1 VIIPMSAV
9 PAPPVRVAVL
19 TEQQIVL
26 AGVERLL
33 EPFADR
39 VTVVDARSADVIFY
53 DVLGLHSGGE
63 EELEKAVKR
72 NPGRVLALSRELQP
86 GLTARAL
93 SLGATASVS
102 LGSGAT
108 ELLDAVEGIVAG
120 HLQDGSQA
128 DLDNQADRR
137 RQLGR
142 DINLTPR
149 EQSVL
154 GLIVGGRSNHEVAAE
169 LYLSIN
175 TVKTVI
181 RSVYRKIGATSRSQA
196 VAWGVQHGF
205 PSEEAHPA
213 GEQRESVHD
222 RGPTRRP

>member
-1 VIIPMSAV
+1 
-9 PAPPVRVAVL
+9 
-19 TEQQIVL
+19 
-26 AGVERLL
+26 
-33 EPFADR
+33 
-39 VTVVDARSADVIFY
+39 VVDACSADVIFY

-205 PSEEAHPA
+205 PSEEAHSA